1 MPALEKGYSRILLQ
15 EMVVPDKGAHWQLTS
30 LDWELMMHFGGA
42 ERTEAQ
48 WRELIESTGKTDGGE
63 GQTGALKVT
72 GIYKHPLSHDSLIEV
87 ELA

>member
-48 WRELIESTGKTDGGE
+48 WRELIESTGKTDGAKGP
-63 GQTGALKVT
+63 GGSLRVT
-72 GIYKHPLSHDSLIEV
+72 GIYKHPLSQDSLIEV